1 MVHVTSGVADLQLCS
16 AVNERALAVV
26 EEQMLQQD
34 ALMTQLAQ
42 EFDNGRLL
50 RLLARLVMV
59 SEGSQTSLDPS
70 WSETGKLACNLY
82 PKALQMLASAAE
94 LPNQVLLI
102 PLPLMTTHNWS
113 FHQHIAAARIAE
125 HRCALRLL

>member
-1 MVHVTSGVADLQLCS
+1 M
-16 AVNERALAVV
+16 NEHALAIV

-50 RLLARLVMV
+50 RLLARLVKV

-70 WSETGKLACNLY
+70 WSETGKLPTSCSGSVMQCWILKRPVQGPLLVMYLTCCLFAHTVAKSVC
-82 PKALQMLASAAE
+82 S
-94 LPNQVLLI
+94 VL
-102 PLPLMTTHNWS
+102 
-113 FHQHIAAARIAE
+113 
-125 HRCALRLL
+125 